1 FPPGEPVVVPVHDEV
16 QVEVLLARPPLPPAP
31 PAPPVI
37 VPRLRNVTPAPVNAA
52 PAPPAPPFPPRPEMV
67 VKVPLVEVT
76 VVVALP
82 LSPPAV
88 NGPRN
93 LPSFGRAKFPTL
105 AGLVISRWRDRR
117 LHSWVAGRGAW
128 VATPAVEVGSEP
140 LIGCAQARGRRAG
153 EDGSSNP
160 RSE

>member
-1 FPPGEPVVVPVHDEV
+1 MQHLVLSAISRRIGPAADSGSGAIMTSCMLPG
-16 QVEVLLARPPLPPAP
+16 A
-31 PAPPVI
+31 I
-37 VPRLRNVTPAPVNAA
+37 RNT
-52 PAPPAPPFPPRPEMV
+52 RG
-67 VKVPLVEVT
+67 
-76 VVVALP
+76 LP
-82 LSPPAV
+82 LSSVV